1 VAVAAVAA
9 VAVAV
14 VVLVLTIQLTPS
26 DARSLNQQPANEKI
40 ILKTMAIKLNNN
52 QSTPILWTSLPDCHQ
67 ELLSGGSPRRNGGGS
82 GGGNSGGGG
91 GGGTTGGIELP
102 GNQPSPGNGL
112 VASIATDLGS
122 I

>member
-1 VAVAAVAA
+1 M
-9 VAVAV
+9 
-14 VVLVLTIQLTPS
+14 TT
-26 DARSLNQQPANEKI
+26 
-40 ILKTMAIKLNNN
+40 IKLNNN
-52 QSTPILWTSLPDCHQ
+52 QSPPILWTSLPDCQQ

-82 GGGNSGGGG
+82 GGGNSGGSG

-112 VASIATDLGS
+112 VASIAIDLGS